1 MSHLNIPASAFRE
14 ELDSVKTERQRLKA
28 LDAELG
34 RKQSWLE
41 QGIEYVGGN
50 DPPPAESIQE
60 LVPPEVVFR
69 EGRTKPTI
77 RQAVVLAMKAQP
89 PERLWK
95 PADVIEDLEQ
105 RGWLPEAK
113 SAHQMIRN
121 RMLAML
127 ERGELVR
134 RDPGGFYQLAPDIR
148 NTGLL
153 MDDPEDR

>member
-1 MSHLNIPASAFRE
+1 MSQLHIPASSFRK

-41 QGIEYVGGN
+41 QGIEYVGG
-50 DPPPAESIQE
+50 DEPVPTESIQE
-60 LVPPEVVFR
+60 LVPPEVLF
-69 EGRTKPTI
+69 EDARTKPTI
-77 RQAVVLAMKAQP
+77 RQAIILAMKAHP

-95 PADVIEDLEQ
+95 PADVIDEME
-105 RGWLPEAK
+105 RRKWLPEAK
-113 SAHQMIRN
+113 TAHQMVRN

-134 RDPGGFYQLAPDIR
+134 RDPGGFYQLAPDVR

-153 MDDPEDR
+153 MDDPEDQ